1 MMEVN
6 GLEFEVEEGFC
17 NLHTLIYK
25 RHSPPCIC
33 EGKIWGIQASD
44 YSNACTSL
52 LSILHSSGSWQHLE
66 ELPLLLPLASGE
78 ELAQEGFS

>member
-17 NLHTLIYK
+17 NQHTLIYK

-44 YSNACTSL
+44 YSNTCTSL
-52 LSILHSSGSWQHLE
+52 WSILHSSGSWQHLE
-66 ELPLLLPLASGE
+66 ELPLLLPLALGE
-78 ELAQEGFS
+78 ELAKDGFS

>member
-6 GLEFEVEEGFC
+6 GLEYEVEEGFC
-17 NLHTLIYK
+17 NQHILIYK

-52 LSILHSSGSWQHLE
+52 LSILQSSGSWQHLE
-66 ELPLLLPLASGE
+66 ELPLLLPLALGE
-78 ELAQEGFS
+78 ELAKDGFS

>member
-17 NLHTLIYK
+17 NQHTLIYK

-44 YSNACTSL
+44 YSNTCTSL
-52 LSILHSSGSWQHLE
+52 SSTLHSSGSWQHLE
-66 ELPLLLPLASGE
+66 ELPLLLPLALVE
-78 ELAQEGFS
+78 ELAHEGFS